1 MKRILIINT
10 GGTISSVSTSSGY
23 APVAGRMASILS
35 NLPELTH
42 PDMPS
47 FDMIELSPLIDSA
60 DLDLSHWCEL
70 SELIAKH
77 YDNYQGFVILHGT
90 DTMAFTASALSFM
103 LENLSKPVILTGSQ
117 LPLGELRTDAKDN
130 IITALWLAAND
141 DWHDVAI
148 YFGKKLL
155 RGNRTQKSNSYDFR
169 AFTSPNMEPL
179 AHCGTHIQWNK
190 HLLLDKPS
198 APFKAQSIQRKR
210 IASYRLFPG
219 HDRQWLKELLAM
231 PLEGLILQTYGSG
244 NAPSDDDFLD
254 AFKKAS
260 DRGVVICNISQCPRA
275 NVDMST
281 YATGQSLQQAGVTS
295 GFDMTVETA
304 HVKLT
309 YLLSH
314 YDNLETTQS
323 LLQTNLRGELSFQ

>member
-10 GGTISSVSTSSGY
+10 GGTISSVATSSGY
-23 APVAGRMASILS
+23 APVAGRMAGVLS
-35 NLPELTH
+35 NMSELEH

-47 FDMIELSPLIDSA
+47 FDLIELNPLIDSA

-70 SELIAKH
+70 SQLITKH

-90 DTMAFTASALSFM
+90 DTMVFTASALSFM
-103 LENLSKPVILTGSQ
+103 LENLAKPVILTGSQ

-130 IITALWLAAND
+130 IISALWLAATD
-141 DWHDVAI
+141 GWHDVAI

-155 RGNRTQKSNSYDFR
+155 RGNRTQKTNSYDFR
-169 AFTSPNMEPL
+169 AFNSPNMEPL
-179 AHCGTHIQWNK
+179 AHCGTHIQWSK
-190 HLLLDKPS
+190 HLLLGKP
-198 APFKAQSIQRKR
+198 AKAFNPQTIQRKR

-219 HDRQWLKELLAM
+219 HDRQWLNELLAM
-231 PLEGLILQTYGSG
+231 PIDGLILQTYGSG
-244 NAPSDDDFLD
+244 NAPSDNDFLN
-254 AFKKAS
+254 AFKQAS
-260 DRGVVICNISQCPRA
+260 DSGMIICNISQCTRA

-314 YDNLETTQS
+314 YEDHQAIKS
-323 LLQTNLRGELSFQ
+323 LLQTNLRGELSLQ